1 MKKVF
6 THRDQ
11 AFDYLWENNLMLTH
25 KVMQFGKEFRIVEKE
40 PFQALPDEETDRI
53 KSANSKMSG
62 WEKLYK
68 RKI

>member
-1 MKKVF
+1 
-6 THRDQ
+6 
-11 AFDYLWENNLMLTH
+11 MLTH

-40 PFQALPDEETDRI
+40 PFQALPDEETERI

-62 WEKLYK
+62 WERLYK